1 MVNNRETEMRQIN
14 AKKTQITLCRPSSG
28 YKTGLKKTGV
38 IMND

>member
-1 MVNNRETEMRQIN
+1 MRQIN
-14 AKKTQITLCRPSSG
+14 AKKHNNPVPPLIG